1 MVSTGQHPNAEIVHR
16 FIDAQ
21 QRGDAGALMEILAD
35 DIVWHVP
42 GRNLLSRDYIGKAE
56 VAGFWARARELSS
69 GTVRTE
75 LIDVLGGEAH
85 AVALVRVFAEREG
98 RSLNG
103 QFQAFTYR
111 IEYGKIA
118 EFWFMVE
125 DRYAVDAFW
134 S

>member
-1 MVSTGQHPNAEIVHR
+1 MDTHPNAEIARR
-16 FIDAQ
+16 FLEAQ
-21 QRGDAGALMEILAD
+21 NNGDVATIRDLLAD

-42 GRNLLSRDYIGKAE
+42 GKNLLSRDYCGLAE
-56 VAGFWARARELSS
+56 VAGFMARARELSG

-75 LIDVLGGEAH
+75 PIEFLGGDGYGI
-85 AVALVRVFAEREG
+85 ALVRVFAEREG
-98 RSLNG
+98 KSLGG

-111 IEYGKIA
+111 IVEGKIA